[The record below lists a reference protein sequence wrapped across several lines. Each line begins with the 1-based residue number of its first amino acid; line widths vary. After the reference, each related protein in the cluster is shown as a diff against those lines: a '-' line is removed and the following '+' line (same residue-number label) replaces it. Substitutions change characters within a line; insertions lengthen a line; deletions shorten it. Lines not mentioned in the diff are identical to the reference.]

1 MKVLK
6 LGRQHKE
13 WLIRL
18 LRITLALGIAVLLC
32 QFDLDYL
39 ESWTYDL
46 RVQTKPQTKA
56 SGHVV
61 TVAIDPLTV
70 EALKRD
76 PNALDHVALLTKL
89 AAAQPRAVIYVS
101 PPNEIDGTYEEMRLF
116 GATAQHLKQFFVAAN
131 RLPIKGQE
139 EQLLL
144 DPPLENLTVMPGPKT
159 SDQKIFAKDDVTRRL
174 IFSYHNAPSLHAL
187 LASGYNGLSIDE
199 NEAQDQYQGLFEFL
213 GTYQTYIDF
222 RPSGTYKP
230 LSFVNVLKG
239 EFEAETFRDKIVFV
253 GADTVMSSADYIR
266 TPFSREIVAMSTL
279 EMHANMT
286 DTLIVNSAP
295 IKAKNWLDLLL
306 TALISILTVYV
317 VLTVRPARG
326 LGILIATMFSF
337 AVICYLSFAIFHYWI
352 GMAHPLLAIFI
363 CYYFFIPYRLIME
376 NRRSWEYYQRNK
388 LLTQVEELKSNFL
401 RMMSHDLKTP
411 LARIQGMAD
420 MVVSDNNPLSSGQKE
435 ALDRIN
441 KSSEELSDFIGSI
454 LSLGRIESKEIKL
467 QLHSKDVNTLL
478 AEIIQKSEYLAAKKN
493 IKVIPEFEPMFSIK
507 LDEDL
512 VRQVFTNLIEN
523 AIKYSPD
530 GSKILVSTEEINGRI
545 VVQVADQGIGI
556 PTQELNNVFDKFYR
570 SSEVKN
576 SPVKGSGLG
585 LFLSKYFV
593 ELHRGRISVES
604 QMGKGSTFTVELPMN
619 LENDELMSLSH

>member
-1 MKVLK
+1 M
-6 LGRQHKE
+6 
-13 WLIRL
+13 
-18 LRITLALGIAVLLC
+18 TLALGIAVLLC

-46 RVQTKPQTKA
+46 RVQSKPMTPT
-56 SGHVV
+56 SGHIV
-61 TVAIDPLTV
+61 TIAIDPATV

-76 PNALDHVALLTKL
+76 PNAMDHVHLLNRL
-89 AAAQPRAVIYVS
+89 AAVHPRAVVYVN
-101 PPNEIDGTYEEMRLF
+101 PPNEIDGTYEEMRLL
-116 GATAQHLKQFFVAAN
+116 GESAQTLNQFFVAAN

-139 EQLLL
+139 DQLRL

-174 IFSYHNAPSLHAL
+174 IFSYHNSPSLHAV
-187 LASGYNGLSIDE
+187 LASSYNGLSHDE
-199 NEAQDQYQGLFEFL
+199 AKAQKLYSGLFEFL
-213 GTYQTYIDF
+213 GTYQAYIDF
-222 RPSGTYKP
+222 RPSNTYKP
-230 LSFVNVLKG
+230 LSFVDILQGK
-239 EFEAETFRDKIVFV
+239 FQPDTFRDKIVFI
-253 GADTVMSSADYIR
+253 GADTVMSSSDYIR

-286 DTLIVNSAP
+286 DTLILNSAP
-295 IKAKNWLDLLL
+295 IKANRWLDLLL

-326 LGILIATMFSF
+326 LGILIATMISFSL
-337 AVICYLSFAIFHYWI
+337 VCYLSFVLFSFWI

-376 NRRSWEYYQRNK
+376 NRRSWEYYQRNR

-411 LARIQGMAD
+411 LARIQGMTD
-420 MVVSDNNPLSSGQKE
+420 MVKSDNNPLSSGQKE
-435 ALDRIN
+435 ALDRIH

-467 QLHSKDVNTLL
+467 ELHSKDVNTLL

-493 IKVIPEFEPMFSIK
+493 IKIISEFEPMFSIK

-512 VRQVFTNLIEN
+512 VRQVFTNLVEN
-523 AIKYSPD
+523 AIKYSPED
-530 GSKILVSTEEINGRI
+530 SKILVSTEEINGRI

-556 PTQELNNVFDKFYR
+556 PPEDLPNVFEKFYR
-570 SSEVKN
+570 SYAVKN

-585 LFLSKYFV
+585 LYLSRYFV

-604 QMGKGSTFTVELPMN
+604 QLGKGSTFTVELPMD
-619 LENDELMSLSH
+619 LENSELMSLSH